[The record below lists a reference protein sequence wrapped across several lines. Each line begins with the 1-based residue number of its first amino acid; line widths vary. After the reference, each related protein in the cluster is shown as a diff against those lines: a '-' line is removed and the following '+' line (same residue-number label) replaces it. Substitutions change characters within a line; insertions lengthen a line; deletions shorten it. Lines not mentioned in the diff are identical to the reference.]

1 MISPDIRLN
10 PARRIF
16 SALAF
21 GFAYFLIASLSVTY
35 TRFEG
40 GTAFI
45 WIASALLLG
54 ALLYCPRRT
63 WAEIVI
69 ACAIGSFV
77 ATWQFSLGFVP
88 GIALAIVNVGEVLVA
103 IAVLRWAKP
112 TFGDL
117 DSVQEVA
124 WIIAAAGIAG
134 PLATSVPGAF
144 VITEYTSVSFAQNWL
159 AWLSGHSL
167 GMFIFGPIA
176 ILVAKGQVAA
186 WIDRTKKL
194 RISLGALLLVLFAVI
209 CLQILFQDSLP
220 LLFILFPFLVLNT
233 FVMGR
238 LGSVISL
245 LILFATA
252 TIASLQG
259 AGPIGS
265 LDVPVTEK
273 SLVLQLLLASAGLT
287 VFPMAADLARRR
299 SSFMNL
305 KSEAALYSLALKS
318 SSDLIVEFDSRGRIR
333 LASASTKEILGI
345 PSDILVGGNI
355 FDLIHPTDEPHVREA
370 HRSLAADPRTT
381 IHTEFRIRGHGK
393 RWGWFESHARRLS
406 DEDSQR
412 SGIVA
417 VIRDITDRKVEEER
431 LRSIVESSKE

>member
-1 MISPDIRLN
+1 
-10 PARRIF
+10 
-16 SALAF
+16 
-21 GFAYFLIASLSVTY
+21 
-35 TRFEG
+35 
-40 GTAFI
+40 
-45 WIASALLLG
+45 
-54 ALLYCPRRT
+54 
-63 WAEIVI
+63 
-69 ACAIGSFV
+69 
-77 ATWQFSLGFVP
+77 
-88 GIALAIVNVGEVLVA
+88 
-103 IAVLRWAKP
+103 
-112 TFGDL
+112 
-117 DSVQEVA
+117 
-124 WIIAAAGIAG
+124 
-134 PLATSVPGAF
+134 
-144 VITEYTSVSFAQNWL
+144 WL

-333 LASASTKEILGI
+333 L
-345 PSDILVGGNI
+345 
-355 FDLIHPTDEPHVREA
+355 
-370 HRSLAADPRTT
+370 
-381 IHTEFRIRGHGK
+381 
-393 RWGWFESHARRLS
+393 
-406 DEDSQR
+406 
-412 SGIVA
+412 
-417 VIRDITDRKVEEER
+417 
-431 LRSIVESSKE
+431 